1 MTLNEFIEGNNLFL
15 FATLFILGVTILFCL
30 LRAFLGPRFT
40 DRVLAINMINV
51 KTVILACVIG
61 IIIEEEYV
69 IDIAIVYA
77 LISYLSVVVL
87 NKIHVKNYLSQE
99 NIKEKE
105 KREA

>member
-69 IDIAIVYA
+69 TDIAIVYSPF
-77 LISYLSVVVL
+77 LFGCISYCFITAKSIDIKSVTVI
-87 NKIHVKNYLSQE
+87 NFE
-99 NIKEKE
+99 CC
-105 KREA
+105 A